1 MSPSGLGWGEVS
13 SRPITCSPASTLRKA
28 SSRPSKLGL
37 TLLPASTLRKV
48 FARPSMVELTLSQA
62 NELRKASSRSR
73 PSKLALTH
81 SRLRRQRKASTR
93 PMARSSSLGMT
104 LSPTNFSSEKSLLA
118 ALEARLDGQ
127 ASQLEK
133 RPRRRPRVRRGRGV
147 RQAGAGAPTNEAA
160 ASQFGQALDLR
171 DTYKTRQPVRELEPR
186 LTMMP
191 AAEAVRDESLVHEV
205 LFSFAP
211 FLGHEPGA
219 IHARRRWHCRSGRR
233 ITP

>member
-1 MSPSGLGWGEVS
+1 V
-13 SRPITCSPASTLRKA
+13 RKVF
-28 SSRPSKLGL
+28 SQPSKLGL
-37 TLLPASTLRKV
+37 TGKPASLKSV
-48 FARPSMVELTLSQA
+48 LVDGLECDVGEVCGRPAPGPQ
-62 NELRKASSRSR
+62 
-73 PSKLALTH
+73 
-81 SRLRRQRKASTR
+81 
-93 PMARSSSLGMT
+93 
-104 LSPTNFSSEKSLLA
+104 PTK
-118 ALEARLDGQ
+118 Q
-127 ASQLEK
+127 
-133 RPRRRPRVRRGRGV
+133 PR
-147 RQAGAGAPTNEAA
+147 

-219 IHARRRWHCRSGRR
+219 IHARRRWHCRSGRH